1 MLNPTKAVKP
11 VKASGSKSAHRIG
24 GRYWNKYKSLY
35 LLMLPGILF
44 LIIFR
49 YIPLYGITIAFK
61 DFQVKKGILGSDWVG
76 LEHFIYLFGNRS
88 FWSVLGN
95 TVIMSFYKMIFGFPA
110 PIILALVINELKNV
124 RYKKLVQ
131 TFTYMPH
138 FISWVVVAGIFL
150 QLLSPGTGP
159 INFVIKSFGMDPV
172 YFLGDPRYFRG
183 TMVFTGIW
191 KSVGW
196 DSVIY
201 IAALTGI
208 DTGLY
213 EAATID
219 GCTRL
224 KRIWYIT
231 IPSIMPIIVMMLIMR
246 SGKLIE
252 DNFDQIF
259 NFLNDGVLS
268 VGDVISTYVYRLGIE
283 KMKYSYATAVDV
295 FRNVVSFVLVF
306 LTNTIAKKAGE
317 EGLW

>member
-1 MLNPTKAVKP
+1 MLSSTKKVNP
-11 VKASGSKSAHRIG
+11 VKAAGSGSPRRIG

-61 DFQVKKGILGSDWVG
+61 NFQVKKGILGSDWVG

-95 TVIMSFYKMIFGFPA
+95 TVIMSFYKMLFGFPA

-124 RYKKLVQ
+124 KYKKMVQ

-159 INFVIKSFGMDPV
+159 INFVLKSFGLDPV
-172 YFLGDPRYFRG
+172 YFLGDPRYFRA

-295 FRNVVSFVLVF
+295 FRNVVSFILVF
-306 LTNTIAKKAGE
+306 LTNTFAKKAGE